1 MMRGLINIACCMIPM
16 PSLRRPL
23 RRNLQRRWYAH
34 TNNPDIIINRLTGK
48 PVIVWF
54 DHALGGGT
62 EVYSKRQIKALRQK
76 FDIIRVQYFPAT
88 ELYHMTWATN
98 RHRVFK
104 TPNVYQV
111 YNLCCDL
118 HADEIV
124 VNNLVA
130 YKSTTDMLGLIRA
143 IKQNNPYCPRV
154 SFRGHDFH
162 CICPSFNLINCDGEY
177 CGLQYGGGCEQC
189 WGKKRLGD
197 NKISDRVLKSGAISI
212 CSWRH
217 TWQNFLENTA
227 DSVIVF
233 SEKIANIFTTA
244 YPNIKNK
251 ISVIP
256 HTVRK
261 FKVARI
267 RPHNDINIAVLGAI
281 SQQKGAD
288 IIRDMACHLTDNVK
302 IKIIGTMKN
311 APENV
316 YVYGKYKP
324 KQLPRIMEREQIDLV
339 FIPSVWPETFSYT
352 TSEAISMGLPV
363 ACFDIGAPA
372 ERVSKYNRG
381 LVLNT
386 ISPKQNLTDIINFI
400 KKQRQ
405 TL

>member
-1 MMRGLINIACCMIPM
+1 MKAIISIICLVIPIS
-16 PSLRRPL
+16 SLRRPL
-23 RRNLQRRWYAH
+23 RRYLKNKWNAY
-34 TNNPDIIINRLTGK
+34 INVPKAVTKHLTGK

-62 EVYSKRQIKALRQK
+62 EVYSKRQIKDLRQK

-130 YKSTTDMLGLIRA
+130 YKSTTDMLNLIRA
-143 IKQNNPYCPRV
+143 IKQNNPYCPHV

-217 TWQNFLENTA
+217 AWQNFLENTA

-233 SEKIANIFTTA
+233 SEKIANIFTTV

-261 FKVARI
+261 FKVAKI
-267 RPHNDINIAVLGAI
+267 KPHNDINIAVLGAI
-281 SQQKGAD
+281 SQQKGAGV
-288 IIRDMACHLTDNVK
+288 IRDMACHLADNVK

-311 APENV
+311 APANI
-316 YVYGKYKP
+316 YVSGRYKP
-324 KQLPRIMEREQIDLV
+324 KHLPKIMEREQIDLV
-339 FIPSVWPETFSYT
+339 FIPSICPETFSYT

-372 ERVSKYNRG
+372 ERVSKYKHG

-386 ISPKQNLTDIINFI
+386 ISPKQNLNDIINFI
-400 KKQRQ
+400 KTQRQ

>member
-23 RRNLQRRWYAH
+23 RRNLQRMWYAH

-62 EVYSKRQIKALRQK
+62 EVYSKRQIKDLRQK

-98 RHRVFK
+98 RQRVFK

-130 YKSTTDMLGLIRA
+130 YKSTTDMLTLIRA

-162 CICPSFNLINCDGEY
+162 CICPSFNLINCDGKY

-197 NKISDRVLKSGAISI
+197 NKISDKVLKSGAISI

-217 TWQNFLENTA
+217 AWQNFLENTA

-233 SEKIANIFTTA
+233 SEKIANIFTTV

-267 RPHNDINIAVLGAI
+267 RPHNDINIAVMGAI
-281 SQQKGAD
+281 SQQKGAGV
-288 IIRDMACHLTDNVK
+288 IRDMACHLADNVK

>member
-1 MMRGLINIACCMIPM
+1 MKAIISIICLVIPIS
-16 PSLRRPL
+16 SLRRPL
-23 RRNLQRRWYAH
+23 RRYLKNKWNAY
-34 TNNPDIIINRLTGK
+34 INVPKAVTKHLTGK

-62 EVYSKRQIKALRQK
+62 EVYSKQQIKTLK
-76 FDIIRVQYFPAT
+76 KNFDIIRVQYFPAT

-104 TPNVYQV
+104 TKYIYLI
-111 YNLCCDL
+111 YNLFCDL
-118 HADEIV
+118 DLHEIV
-124 VNNLVA
+124 INNLVA
-130 YKSTTDMLGLIRA
+130 YKSTTDTLLLIRA

-162 CICPSFNLINCDGEY
+162 CICPSFNLINCDGKY
-177 CGLQYGGGCEQC
+177 CRLQYGGGCEQC
-189 WGKKRLGD
+189 WGKIRLAN
-197 NKISDRVLKSGAISI
+197 NKKSDKALKSGATSI
-212 CSWRH
+212 YSWRH
-217 TWQNFLENTA
+217 AWWDFLENTA
-227 DSVIVF
+227 DCVVIF
-233 SEKIANIFTTA
+233 SEKIADIFTMA

-261 FKVARI
+261 YKAVQT
-267 RPHNDINIAVLGAI
+267 RPHNDVNIAVLGAI

-288 IIRDMACHLTDNVK
+288 VIRDMAHHLADNVK

-311 APENV
+311 APANI
-316 YVYGKYKP
+316 YVSGRYKP
-324 KQLPRIMEREQIDLV
+324 KHLPKIMEREQIDLV
-339 FIPSVWPETFSYT
+339 FIPSIWPETFSYT

-372 ERVSKYNRG
+372 ERVSKYKHG

-386 ISPKQNLTDIINFI
+386 ISPKQNLNDIINFI
-400 KKQRQ
+400 KTQRQ